1 MKSNQTETRPW
12 YKEPFVWMLIG
23 VPMSSVIVGSFF
35 IYLAASTKDTLVRD
49 NYYKDGLA
57 INQELQWDKKA
68 KSLDVKL
75 SILIEDNT
83 ATIKLLGSRQ
93 VPPNTLL
100 LKLSHPTLKD
110 RDRDAFLQLSE
121 NGDYIGYIDTFEDSR
136 FYLLVESVE
145 QQWRVR
151 KSMTITQGRTEEI

>member
-1 MKSNQTETRPW
+1 MKSTRPW

-68 KSLDVKL
+68 TSLDVKL
-75 SILIEDNT
+75 SVLIEDNT
-83 ATIKLLGSRQ
+83 ATIKLLSSRQ

-136 FYLLVESVE
+136 YYLLVESVE

>member
-1 MKSNQTETRPW
+1 
-12 YKEPFVWMLIG
+12 MLIG

-68 KSLDVKL
+68 TSLDVKL
-75 SILIEDNT
+75 SVLIEDNT
-83 ATIKLLGSRQ
+83 ATIKLLSSRQ

-136 FYLLVESVE
+136 YYLLVESVE

>member
-1 MKSNQTETRPW
+1 
-12 YKEPFVWMLIG
+12 MLIG

-35 IYLAASTKDTLVRD
+35 IFLAASTKDTLVRD

-136 FYLLVESVE
+136 FYLVVESVE

-151 KSMTITQGRTEEI
+151 KSMAITQGRTEEI